1 MLVLVLERGMLALVL
16 ERDML
21 VLVLERVLASVMVC
35 ELASAFQMWGKMLAR
50 QLGLGSVHEWVFAL
64 VHV

>member
-1 MLVLVLERGMLALVL
+1 MLVLVLERGML
-16 ERDML
+16 
-21 VLVLERVLASVMVC
+21 VLVLENALALGMVF